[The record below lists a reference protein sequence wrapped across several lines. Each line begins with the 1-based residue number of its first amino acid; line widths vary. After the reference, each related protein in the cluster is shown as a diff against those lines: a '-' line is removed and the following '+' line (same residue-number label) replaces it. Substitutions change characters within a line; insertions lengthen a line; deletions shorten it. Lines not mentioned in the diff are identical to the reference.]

1 MVVVRP
7 SLTGCLWL
15 QINFE
20 QFASRWNAQKE
31 AERRMMRRGNDTKIA
46 ESWIENVVLV
56 EEQGVDINNKEVVCA
71 TMAISIYFLH
81 ACLISRSFLSSSEA

>member
-1 MVVVRP
+1 MMKRAG
-7 SLTGCLWL
+7 GCVS
-15 QINFE
+15 Q
-20 QFASRWNAQKE
+20 QV
-31 AERRMMRRGNDTKIA
+31 MMIPLLA
-46 ESWIENVVLV
+46 LLV